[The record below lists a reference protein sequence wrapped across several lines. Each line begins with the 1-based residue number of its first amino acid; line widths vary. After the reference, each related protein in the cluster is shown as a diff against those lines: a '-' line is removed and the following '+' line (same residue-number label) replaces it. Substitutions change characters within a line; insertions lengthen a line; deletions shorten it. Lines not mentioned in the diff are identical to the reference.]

1 MNKDLH
7 DFNFD
12 KCNKILDLDK
22 MVGIFGMSLGTIRGF
37 AIKNHLLC
45 WADTKLRNGYKRG
58 INLSLLLQALIESDF
73 EYHNLKAA
81 RAMVEIRERKYDL
94 DSLPSVER
102 PKRPSRAKVKNALE
116 PDKF

>member
-1 MNKDLH
+1 MDKDLS

-22 MVGIFGMSLGTIRGF
+22 MVGIFGLSYPTIRGF
-37 AIKNHLLC
+37 AIKHHLLC

-58 INLSLLLQALIESDF
+58 INLSLLLQALIESGF

-81 RAMVEIRERKYDL
+81 RAMLEIKTRKYDL
-94 DSLPSVER
+94 DSFVSVPR
-102 PKRPSRAKVKNALE
+102 PKRPSRAKNAIE
-116 PDKF
+116 PESF